1 MNLGKYIN
9 EKFSQWSV
17 SYSDALIEVEL
28 NRLGLSASDTIT
40 GASNLDE
47 FFYNVLPDILL
58 LPTNVSE
65 GGYSVS
71 YDKDALTAH
80 YKLLAERLGKPDL
93 LSKNKIRDAS
103 NKW

>member
-1 MNLGKYIN
+1 MNLGEYIQ

-17 SYSDALIEVEL
+17 SFSDALIEVEL
-28 NRLGLSASDTIT
+28 NRLGMSASDAIS

-58 LPTNVSE
+58 LPNNVSE

-71 YDKDALTAH
+71 YDKDALMSY
-80 YKLLAERLGKPDL
+80 YKLLATRLKKPDL
-93 LSKNKIRDAS
+93 LSKDTIKNAS

>member
-1 MNLGKYIN
+1 MNLGEYIN

-58 LPTNVSE
+58 VPTNVSE

-71 YDKDALTAH
+71 YDKDALTTY
-80 YKLLAERLGKPDL
+80 YKMLADRLKKPDL
-93 LSKNKIRDAS
+93 LSKNKIRNAS